1 MAVRAIQLKPP
12 KLGCIPIRPFLMF
25 ISFLGLLGASSWL
38 ITNPLSIRSIIICS
52 WGIVFNGFLF
62 YGALKYHDRTLKA
75 SQGGAIYLMINAFIF
90 LCCVPV
96 YYTSYIS
103 SDYYKYKKIEVL
115 GSALEIIGHLNFS
128 DKRNFSEIAEKEA
141 GVKFFSGLIMGEV
154 IVFSIIIFALYSY
167 MIFVMLKRVRKFIA
181 TRKEIDGN
189 ETLA

>member
-1 MAVRAIQLKPP
+1 MAVRAIRLKPP
-12 KLGCIPIRPFLMF
+12 KLGCIPIRPFLIF

-38 ITNPLSIRSIIICS
+38 ITNPLSIRSMIICS

-62 YGALKYHDRTLKA
+62 YGALKYHDRTLKCC
-75 SQGGAIYLMINAFIF
+75 QGGAIYLMINAFIF

-115 GSALEIIGHLNFS
+115 ERPLEMIANGEETIQKQEM
-128 DKRNFSEIAEKEA
+128 DKKEA
-141 GVKFFSGLIMGEV
+141 GAKFFSGLIIGEV

-167 MIFVMLKRVRKFIA
+167 MVYIMIKRFRMFIA

-189 ETLA
+189 ETLV